1 LLTKTTTT
9 TTVKLAAAATLLQS
23 APTRGNLLGNFR
35 IRTVSLVSNP
45 LPAVSR
51 RPIAPREAPNRENT
65 VTAFSIDV
73 GTETN
78 AVANPRDVFMP
89 VGGGG

>member
-1 LLTKTTTT
+1 
-9 TTVKLAAAATLLQS
+9 
-23 APTRGNLLGNFR
+23 
-35 IRTVSLVSNP
+35 VSNP

-51 RPIAPREAPNRENT
+51 GPIAPRGAPNRENT
-65 VTAFSIDV
+65 ATAFSIDI

-78 AVANPRDVFMP
+78 AVATPRDVFMP